1 MEEMTLNDSFSA
13 RTKEDLFPLSP
24 KSRCCRRSLLY
35 GLLFGGER
43 DGDAVV
49 LPPEAAAEAEK
60 YLTAMKELKAKRNG
74 DGSFPSSVLPPMLA
88 CALTGPGAPIDYSDR
103 TVFVCDHCASAFLRG
118 VFLSCGT
125 VTDPEKTYHLEF
137 LTGYEQRTAAL
148 EAFLAETITHT
159 PKRLKRR
166 GRNAVSLYYKDS
178 TALED
183 FFSYIGAQK
192 TSFSIMNVKILKELH
207 NNANRRANCDAANI
221 GKTVNAAQNQ
231 IDAIVLIGDA
241 GKADELPEELR
252 ETFDLRAANPDASLS
267 ELAGMHRKKISR
279 SGVTHRL
286 TKIVEFA
293 KRLEASQSVTE
304 TED

>member
-1 MEEMTLNDSFSA
+1 MTVNDSFSA
-13 RTKEDLFPLSP
+13 RTKEDLFPLRP
-24 KSRCCRRSLLY
+24 KSRCCRRALLS

-43 DGDAVV
+43 SGDTLFLTA
-49 LPPEAAAEAEK
+49 EAAGEAEK
-60 YLTAMKELKAKRNG
+60 ALSALKDVKEERNA
-74 DGSFPSSVLPPMLA
+74 DGSFPFSLLPPMLA
-88 CALTGPGAPIDYSDR
+88 AALTDEGAPIRFSDR
-103 TVFVCDHCASAFLRG
+103 TVFACEHCASAFLRG
-118 VFLSCGT
+118 VFISCGT

-137 LTGYEQRTAAL
+137 MTGYEQRTAAL
-148 EAFLAETITHT
+148 DSFLSETIGHY

-166 GRNAVSLYYKDS
+166 GRNGISLYYKDS

-192 TSFSIMNVKILKELH
+192 ASFSIMNVKILKELH
-207 NNANRRANCDAANI
+207 NNANRIANCDAANI
-221 GKTVNAAQNQ
+221 GKTVAAAQNQ

-252 ETFDLRAANPDASLS
+252 ETFDLRAANPDATLS
-267 ELAGMHRKKISR
+267 ELAGMHRQKISR

-293 KRLEASQSVTE
+293 KRLEAMQNNTE